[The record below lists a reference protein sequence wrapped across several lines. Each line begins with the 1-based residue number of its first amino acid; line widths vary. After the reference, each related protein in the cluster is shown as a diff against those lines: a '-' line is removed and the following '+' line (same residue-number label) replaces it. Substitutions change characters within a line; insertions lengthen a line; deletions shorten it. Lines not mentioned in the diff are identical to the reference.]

1 MTSNDKDRIAVVFRR
16 YVTDEA
22 EMEAV
27 LRGDGIMDA
36 VSIDSLTMLQ
46 LVTDLENEFGTRFD
60 IDALE
65 RTFATIDSLAAHLGG
80 S

>member
-1 MTSNDKDRIAVVFRR
+1 MTSNHKDRIAEVFRR
-16 YVTDEA
+16 YVTDDA

-27 LRGDGIMDA
+27 LRGESIMAA
-36 VSIDSLTMLQ
+36 VSIDSLTMLN

-60 IDALE
+60 LE
-65 RTFATIDSLAAHLGG
+65 TLEQTFSTIDSIAAHLGR

>member
-1 MTSNDKDRIAVVFRR
+1 MTSSDKERIAGVFRC

-27 LRGDGIMDA
+27 LRGDEIMEA

-60 IDALE
+60 LDTLE
-65 RTFATIDSLAAHLGG
+65 RTFATIDSLAAYLGG